1 MPKISVDTDSGLN
14 HRLKEIADLYLVHW
28 NLLRAIKECYP
39 KFSEKSL
46 LRFKLRLKKDK
57 LFTDYINKQKEILLP
72 ALQLN
77 AETQIENMR
86 NYAEELKRIGRH
98 HLAVMLEKSLLDVMS
113 TKKIDMKV
121 DGQIEIIKLTE
132 VKK

>member
-1 MPKISVDTDSGLN
+1 MPKVAIDKETGLN
-14 HRLKEIADLYLVHW
+14 HRILEIANLYLVHF

-57 LFTDYINKQKEILLP
+57 AFTDYISKQKEILLP
-72 ALQLN
+72 KLQLD
-77 AETQIENMR
+77 AQTQIESMQ
-86 NYAEELKRIGRH
+86 NYSEELKKMGKH
-98 HLAVMLEKSLLDVMS
+98 HLAVMLDKALLDVMS
-113 TKKIDMKV
+113 TKKVEMKV